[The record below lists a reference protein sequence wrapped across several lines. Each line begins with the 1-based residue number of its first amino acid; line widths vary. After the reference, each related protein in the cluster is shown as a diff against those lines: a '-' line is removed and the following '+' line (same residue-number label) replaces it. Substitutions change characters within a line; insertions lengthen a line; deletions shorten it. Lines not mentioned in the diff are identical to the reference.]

1 MPRDVVRSGGRSVER
16 VSVPSVAL
24 LRLERDDVDEED
36 EEHGDCDVGEQRG
49 YSVERCVAKLVLG
62 CGRVIAGVVV
72 VVVSVPEGPPLVR
85 RRVP

>member
-24 LRLERDDVDEED
+24 LRLERDDDDEED
-36 EEHGDCDVGEQRG
+36 DDDDYEGEQRG
-49 YSVERCVAKLVLG
+49 YSEERCVAKLVLD
-62 CGRVIAGVVV
+62 CGREIAGVVV
-72 VVVSVPEGPPLVR
+72 VSVAEGPPLVR

>member
-24 LRLERDDVDEED
+24 LRLERDDDEE
-36 EEHGDCDVGEQRG
+36 EEKDDDDYEGEQRG
-49 YSVERCVAKLVLG
+49 YSVERCVAKLVLD
-62 CGRVIAGVVV
+62 CGREIAGVVV
-72 VVVSVPEGPPLVR
+72 VSVAEGPPLVR